1 MTREGEKVTK
11 LLIWGRMKKKMNR
24 KIAKINSLFLSR
36 FLMNIVKTKEDVLSF
51 FFTSLVDH
59 KLH

>member
-1 MTREGEKVTK
+1 MTREGEEVTK